1 MRPAV
6 TGRECSISTGIFLCP
21 LNALELFFR
30 RDYSKDGAE
39 EKVKEI
45 TQELPHEA
53 FKFYLF
59 FFKQYYLTFFRQFLS
74 FP

>member
-1 MRPAV
+1 MHW
-6 TGRECSISTGIFLCP
+6 SY
-21 LNALELFFR
+21 FFR

-45 TQELPHEA
+45 TQELPDEA

-59 FFKQYYLTFFRQFLS
+59 FFKQCYLTFFRQFLS